1 MKDEPRRANSD
12 MLRHEIDS
20 GRTGSK
26 VDFSDPAA
34 APLGTDDEAA
44 GTPPKASEVDKARD
58 QERFDR
64 PPDFTRPRDR
74 SGAVVGHGAV
84 WLLAVIVVV
93 AIAVIGLVGVTDR

>member
-44 GTPPKASEVDKARD
+44 GRPPEAAEVDKARA
-58 QERFDR
+58 QEQFDR
-64 PPDFTRPRDR
+64 PSDLTRPRDR
-74 SGAVVGHGAV
+74 SGAVVGNGAA
-84 WLLAVIVVV
+84 WLLAVIAVV
-93 AIAVIGLVGVTDR
+93 AIAVVGLLGITDP